1 MHEIESHKM
10 SDAFFEV
17 WKAAGSHLN
26 RQVDGGIK
34 GWLRAH
40 PYPPFLEHLSF
51 RLGNQLFFV
60 RVEDAS
66 GRVNGPGSLDGLR
79 LVARAC
85 KGHACLL
92 PMKRKFFGGNWVA
105 ANPNW
110 GLLYESGHQFVDP
123 HNLVTGEK
131 VAMTAWEIQ
140 DMAVQ
145 TVCGELEKAGVKV
158 TSWQGNP
165 EVDPSIWFVGSSGN
179 PEWVVVRSALYPN
192 SRGVR
197 PRNWEEISL
206 NCRRMR
212 GHFASVALANAE
224 QDFSDIRNAL
234 ALWRGYPMHAAF
246 NGLE

>member
-1 MHEIESHKM
+1 MAREFELALPDELTAEQRRELVATFARELADRHGVAV
-10 SDAFFEV
+10 DA
-17 WKAAGSHLN
+17 AIHLPDREGDKRN
-26 RQVDGGIK
+26 HH
-34 GWLRAH
+34 AH
-40 PYPPFLEHLSF
+40 VLTTTR
-51 RLGNQLFFV
+51 RLG
-60 RVEDAS
+60 
-66 GRVNGPGSLDGLR
+66 P
-79 LVARAC
+79 
-85 KGHACLL
+85 
-92 PMKRKFFGGNWVA
+92 
-105 ANPNW
+105 
-110 GLLYESGHQFVDP
+110 GHQFVDP

-165 EVDPSIWFVGSSGN
+165 EVDPSIWFMGSSGN